1 MYYLVHLAL
10 PAIAAV
16 IMAVSHT
23 PFELSLSSLSLTT
36 EKALQCY
43 MFLAAPHWIWAAIS
57 GYFDAS
63 KSATVGGFIGGHIL
77 LIAVWLIVARSG
89 ENNSANGWLIYLLG
103 APILIAIGAI
113 VGKCFTSWQIRK
125 KA

>member
-10 PAIAAV
+10 PAIAAI
-16 IMAVSHT
+16 IMAVSST

-36 EKALQCY
+36 EKTLQY
-43 MFLAAPHWIWAAIS
+43 YIFFAAPHWIWAAIS

-63 KSATVGGFIGGHIL
+63 KSATVGGFIGVHIL
-77 LIAVWLIVARSG
+77 LITVWLLVARSN
-89 ENNSANGWLIYLLG
+89 EYSSANGWLIYLLG
-103 APILIAIGAI
+103 APILITIGAI
-113 VGKCFTSWQIRK
+113 AGKFFASWQIRQ